1 MHSFSFYFVIFVI
14 TWAISTVFAIAGV
27 GGASTLIPI
36 YYSMGIPFSIAAA
49 TGLLLNV
56 FSLSTATV
64 NNARRGKVLWK
75 LGTVFLIPAVIM
87 APLGAYVGIHTPR
100 KVLLWVFA
108 VFLMY
113 TLYNLVRGRVKEE
126 SGRFY
131 GSIRGYMLGV
141 LVGAIAGFLGGL
153 LGVGGGMI
161 ILPVLALIERC
172 EEGLGYSGVCGT
184 I

>member
-1 MHSFSFYFVIFVI
+1 
-14 TWAISTVFAIAGV
+14 
-27 GGASTLIPI
+27 
-36 YYSMGIPFSIAAA
+36 
-49 TGLLLNV
+49 
-56 FSLSTATV
+56 
-64 NNARRGKVLWK
+64 
-75 LGTVFLIPAVIM
+75 
-87 APLGAYVGIHTPR
+87 
-100 KVLLWVFA
+100 
-108 VFLMY
+108 
-113 TLYNLVRGRVKEE
+113 VKEE

-172 EEGLGYSGVCGT
+172 EEGLGHSGVCGT